1 MTSRHFRDSVG
12 CAWTAWSV
20 RPDGNAEAESMEY
33 LPRGMRDGWLV
44 FARGMERRRLAP
56 IPDGWWRCD
65 EDELWELCQEAE
77 MVRAY
82 AAIAFPI

>member
-1 MTSRHFRDSVG
+1 MNERRFRDWVG
-12 CAWTAWSV
+12 CTWAVWSV

-33 LPRGMRDGWLV
+33 LPRALRDGWLV

-65 EDELWELCQEAE
+65 DGELWGLCQDAE

-82 AAIAFPI
+82 GATAFPV